1 MEKNSNFFGV
11 DLNGV
16 ADRAFDEYFSQ
27 PIVGA
32 NMKFNYASY
41 CNMLPSK
48 FEYDLS
54 KPILFFF

>member
-32 NMKFNYASY
+32 NTSFNYASY
-41 CNMLPSK
+41 CNILPSK
-48 FEYDLS
+48 FEHN
-54 KPILFFF
+54 LF